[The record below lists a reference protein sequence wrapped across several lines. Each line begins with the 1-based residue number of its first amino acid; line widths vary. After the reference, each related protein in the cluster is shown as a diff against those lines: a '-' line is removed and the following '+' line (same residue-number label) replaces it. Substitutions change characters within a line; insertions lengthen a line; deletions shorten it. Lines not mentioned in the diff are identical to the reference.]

1 MIYGSHS
8 ALSQVNVTDLDS
20 GEYYHFRVQARSGA
34 SYGPSVNKTSFTLPA
49 RPEKPA
55 VPIISY
61 SNQQLTLKLF
71 PNIVDEKHFYMA
83 RVYADDVSLKKASI
97 PEVENEPTGTVILIM
112 DKIDIKQN
120 VIYILGDNSTRHGIH
135 NVELHFNHTYVF
147 YLEIVTRFEN
157 IIRFNFVK
165 HPEYFTISL
174 INTPVE
180 GSSDDE
186 NVSDLSGIAVGI
198 VFGIIVIPAAA
209 LICIATKR
217 SDKDTCTS
225 TTTTKSKYGGNR
237 ETNVWP
243 KNGNIGRSNSMQS
256 TDFRH
261 IKDLGN
267 DSNDVNT
274 CPPVQL
280 THQNEN
286 INRST
291 SFQRTHLKNN
301 RRQNTN
307 RGNIKRS
314 LSDTEMNQKN
324 NLYRAYDVTITK
336 SSTVS
341 AQRAQTWHTK
351 NNIVNNEDII
361 EGESNSTAP
370 PKPPRH
376 RLRRS
381 NTGSRFEELNRRT
394 CSPIPEEALPEVT
407 QRAGI
412 DRLCSKMA
420 HRPKYQPELNGNF
433 IRDIEYNT
441 NRVGASNFNVNEI
454 GTQTLTEGDAAN
466 RKRVKRKRRILAS
479 KAMSENRSNKI
490 TIDGRRAKQSN
501 DVKDL
506 AEYQSQYAIQSENY
520 CYEVSK
526 SRKRKRPL
534 TRNSESMRENKTFE
548 HAHSLRS
555 LSFSEGT
562 ISQYRN
568 SGVEINT
575 FPDAMDI
582 KDYHDQ
588 MEDVTNV
595 NSVNTSFHGFGM
607 RKKSRSF
614 CAAESSIRGEF
625 RDQDVLKFWSK
636 TYSFLDER
644 KIIPHDVK
652 FEEHKVT
659 SFFESDR
666 PQTVSLELEFRSL
679 PTGVL
684 GTTNVA
690 RQKAGVHNHKLWHE
704 SYDHSRVVLKPE
716 GPDDYINASYIKD
729 RIRDGSPRYIV
740 AQTPH
745 NAVSAVKFWRM
756 VLQERTR
763 VIVKLSQQPDIFPS
777 VINQT
782 SGLVTER
789 FQVSHSEDISLHG
802 CMVRYIKITNVLDH
816 TSRGVYIIHD
826 LMWPDD
832 DRFYLPHDKK
842 EFISMRNV
850 VRKCSGTCSAP
861 VIVHCS
867 REDGRS
873 GVFISVDALILEYE
887 KQREVNI
894 FSFVRNMLKDRYGMV
909 KTIWQYRFIY
919 EALLEANSQS

>member
-1 MIYGSHS
+1 MYGSHS

-20 GEYYHFRVQARSGA
+20 GEYYHFRVQTRSGA
-34 SYGPSVNKTSFTLPA
+34 GYGPSVNKTSFTLPA
-49 RPEKPA
+49 RPAKPT

-83 RVYADDVSLKKASI
+83 RVYADDVSLTKAKI
-97 PEVENEPTGTVILIM
+97 PPEEENEPTGTVILIL
-112 DKIDIKQN
+112 DKTDITQN

-135 NVELHFNHTYVF
+135 NPELHFNHTYVF
-147 YLEIVTRFEN
+147 YQEIVTRFEN

-186 NVSDLSGIAVGI
+186 NGSGLSGIAVGI
-198 VFGIIVIPAAA
+198 VFGIIFIPAAA

-225 TTTTKSKYGGNR
+225 TTTTKSKYNGNR
-237 ETNVWP
+237 ETNFWL
-243 KNGNIGRSNSMQS
+243 KNGNLGRSNSMQS
-256 TDFRH
+256 TDFRQ
-261 IKDLGN
+261 IQDLGN
-267 DSNDVNT
+267 NSNVINT
-274 CPPVQL
+274 FPLIKL
-280 THQNEN
+280 TQQNEN

-291 SFQRTHLKNN
+291 SFQRTHSKNDC
-301 RRQNTN
+301 RQNTI

-324 NLYRAYDVTITK
+324 NLYREYGVTISK
-336 SSTVS
+336 SITAS
-341 AQRAQTWHTK
+341 AQEAQTWHIK
-351 NNIVNNEDII
+351 NDIVNDDDII
-361 EGESNSTAP
+361 ERESNSTAP

-381 NTGSRFEELNRRT
+381 NTGSKFEELKRRT
-394 CSPIPEEALPEVT
+394 CSPIPEEAVPEVT
-407 QRAGI
+407 QRTGF
-412 DRLCSKMA
+412 DRFCSKKA
-420 HRPKYQPELNGNF
+420 HRPKYQPELHGSST
-433 IRDIEYNT
+433 RDIEYNT
-441 NRVGASNFNVNEI
+441 NRVGASNFNVKEI
-454 GTQTLTEGDAAN
+454 GTQTLTEDDVAN
-466 RKRVKRKRRILAS
+466 RKRIKRKRRILAS
-479 KAMSENRSNKI
+479 KAMSENRRNEI
-490 TIDGRRAKQSN
+490 TTDGRRAKQSI
-501 DVKDL
+501 DEKGL
-506 AEYQSQYAIQSENY
+506 AEYQSQDAIQSENY
-520 CYEVSK
+520 CYEVNK

-534 TRNSESMRENKTFE
+534 KRKSESMRENKTFE

-555 LSFSEGT
+555 LSFSEGP

-568 SGVEINT
+568 SGVEMNT

-595 NSVNTSFHGFGM
+595 NSVNTSFGM

-614 CAAESSIRGEF
+614 CATESSIRGEF
-625 RDQDVLKFWSK
+625 RDQEVLKFWSK

-644 KIIPHDVK
+644 KIIPHDEE

-690 RQKAGVHNHKLWHE
+690 RQKAGVPNHKLCHE
-704 SYDHSRVVLKPE
+704 SYDHSRVVLKPD

-745 NAVSAVKFWRM
+745 DAVSAMKFWRM

-777 VINQT
+777 VINRT

-789 FQVSHSEDISLHG
+789 FQLSHSEDISLNG

-816 TSRGVYIIHD
+816 TSRGVYIVHD

-832 DRFYLPHDKK
+832 DRFYLPQDTK

-850 VRKCSGTCSAP
+850 VRRCSGTCSAP

-867 REDGRS
+867 QEDGRS
-873 GVFISVDALILEYE
+873 GVFISADALLLEYE

-919 EALLEANSQS
+919 EAFLEANSQS